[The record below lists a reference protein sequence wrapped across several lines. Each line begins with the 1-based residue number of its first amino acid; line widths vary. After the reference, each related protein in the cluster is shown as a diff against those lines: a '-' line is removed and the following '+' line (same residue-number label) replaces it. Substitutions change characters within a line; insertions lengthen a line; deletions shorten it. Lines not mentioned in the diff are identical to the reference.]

1 MFRTSTEENLKNKR
15 LGEDD
20 RKYIVSVLATILCS
34 FILNP
39 SMKDCAVV
47 AESLLRK
54 FSFLKETVSLLL
66 DSIKIVIS
74 IHVFLLFSS

>member
-1 MFRTSTEENLKNKR
+1 MFRTSTEEILKNKR

-34 FILNP
+34 FIPNP

>member
-1 MFRTSTEENLKNKR
+1 MFCTSTEENLKNKR

-34 FILNP
+34 FIPNP

-54 FSFLKETVSLLL
+54 FSFLKESVSLLL